1 MAWPYQFC
9 DRALAHR
16 RFSKLLPPHKGLD
29 SRSLWHQRKKENSTR
44 AKKPNSHA
52 ASLDDLE
59 VQRESAAQGHKKL
72 SKLFHDLIR
81 WELHRIKRIM
91 SMIRA
96 EQLDAISRGLYD
108 PLTIETVSKEDA
120 ALSDVQRGDVLRD
133 VKIRP
138 TGYVHPRLRP
148 PSPKEVKEREENA
161 VRYG

>member
-1 MAWPYQFC
+1 
-9 DRALAHR
+9 
-16 RFSKLLPPHKGLD
+16 LPLRKGPD
-29 SRSLWHQRKKENSTR
+29 SRSLWHQRKSNNDAN
-44 AKKPNSHA
+44 AKKHRSHA

-59 VQRESAAQGHKKL
+59 VQRESAAQYHKKL

-91 SMIRA
+91 SVIRA
-96 EQLDAISRGLYD
+96 EQLDAISRSQYD
-108 PLTIETVSKEDA
+108 PLTIETISKEDA
-120 ALSDVQRGDVLRD
+120 VLSDVQCGDVLRD
-133 VKIRP
+133 LKIRP